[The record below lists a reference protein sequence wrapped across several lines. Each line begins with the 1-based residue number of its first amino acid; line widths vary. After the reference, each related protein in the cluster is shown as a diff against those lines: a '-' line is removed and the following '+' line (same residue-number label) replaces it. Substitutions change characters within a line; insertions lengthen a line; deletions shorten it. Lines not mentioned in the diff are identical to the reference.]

1 MLRLTDGR
9 VMCHAYNTAAW
20 YALAPDTAS
29 DYANGTWTQLASMP
43 PNVPAGQHGPLN
55 APLYFVSAVLKDG
68 RVLVAGGEWNAGK
81 EADILAAEIYDP
93 VANTWSSL
101 PTPEGWTNIGDAPS
115 CVLPDGRVLIGDI
128 KSTKTALF
136 DPATSAWTAG
146 PGKHDQSAEETWT
159 LLPDGSVL
167 SVEVYGHPN
176 ARRYVDSPSP
186 EWKASGSIPAGH
198 ELVDVAM
205 SEIGPAILMV
215 NGTVFAIGATG
226 HTALYTPPASASDE
240 GTWTAGPDFPED
252 ANHKLLGAV
261 DAPACL
267 LPSGKVLCV
276 VGREL
281 ESGEDKGYAGEPSRF
296 FEYDGTGLTEVTP
309 PENAEGLL
317 TFSCRLLLLPT
328 GEALLSACTS
338 QLYIYKPDGSAQ
350 QSWRP
355 TIVDAPTEIT
365 PGGTYEIRGTQLNG
379 LSQANSYGDD
389 AQMATNYPLARVQ
402 DDATGTISY
411 LRTHEHSTMGVA
423 TGADVV
429 STQVSVPAVPTGLG
443 RLSVI
448 ANGIESAPTPVTVF
462 EAAVAP

>member
-1 MLRLTDGR
+1 MLLLTDGR
-9 VMCHAYNTAAW
+9 VMCHAYNTADW

-43 PNVPAGQHGPLN
+43 SNVPARQHGPLN

-68 RVLVAGGEWNAGK
+68 RVLVAGGEWNAG
-81 EADILAAEIYDP
+81 ESADILAAEIYDS
-93 VANTWSSL
+93 VANTWTSL
-101 PTPEGWTNIGDAPS
+101 PTPEGWANIGDAPS

-136 DPATSAWTAG
+136 DPATSTWTAG
-146 PGKHDQSAEETWT
+146 PDKHDQSAEETWT

-176 ARRYVDSPSP
+176 AERYIDSANP

-205 SEIGPAILMV
+205 SEIGPAILMT
-215 NGTVFAIGATG
+215 NGNVFAIGATG
-226 HTALYTPPASASDE
+226 HTALYSPPAAANEE
-240 GTWTAGPDFPED
+240 GTWAAGPDFPED
-252 ANHKLLGAV
+252 PGNKMPGAV

-267 LPSGKVLCV
+267 LPNGNVLCV
-276 VGREL
+276 VGHEVETGL
-281 ESGEDKGYAGEPSRF
+281 EKGYAGEPSRF
-296 FEYDGTGLTEVTP
+296 FEYDGASLNEVTP
-309 PENAEGLL
+309 PESAKDLF

-328 GEALLSACTS
+328 GEALFSACTS
-338 QLYIYKPDGSAQ
+338 QLYVYKPDGSAR

-355 TIVDAPTEIT
+355 TIVSAPSEIT

-389 AQMATNYPLARVQ
+389 AQMATNYPLARVR
-402 DDATGTISY
+402 DDATGRISY
-411 LRTHEHSTMGVA
+411 LRTHDHSTMGVA
-423 TGADVV
+423 TGSAVV
-429 STQVSVPAVPTGLG
+429 STQVSVPNLPAGAG
-443 RLSVI
+443 RLSLI
-448 ANGIESAPTPVTVF
+448 SNGIESTSMPITVLAAPLRT
-462 EAAVAP
+462 